1 MVLYGHRYKDERS
14 HNKDVIQQDL
24 RNIRRLAPP
33 TPQFWGELDL
43 VPPKVG
49 GLGGQVRKSYQHL
62 TLNTPAR
69 C

>member
-1 MVLYGHRYKDERS
+1 LGLVRPPKMTRRL
-14 HNKDVIQQDL
+14 QDL

-49 GLGGQVRKSYQHL
+49 GLALRVRKS
-62 TLNTPAR
+62 
-69 C
+69 

>member
-1 MVLYGHRYKDERS
+1 MD
-14 HNKDVIQQDL
+14 QDL

-49 GLGGQVRKSYQHL
+49 GLALQVRKSYGCKLNAQQL
-62 TLNTPAR
+62 TLI
-69 C
+69 